1 MMRTMNTMWTVV
13 KDLVDDAQVDGLV
26 LTKSKVLEKHLCVFL
41 LSFSHCAFCVHD
53 V

>member
-1 MMRTMNTMWTVV
+1 VDGVV

-41 LSFSHCAFCVHD
+41 LSLCV
-53 V
+53 VCSRCVKQRTAE